1 MIMVKYY
8 LYIASR
14 KEEDFYLDALL
25 AILTNK
31 IKIEKNKLIKS
42 QVNM

>member
-1 MIMVKYY
+1 MAKCY
-8 LYIASR
+8 LYNAST
-14 KEEDFYLDALL
+14 KEEDFYLDASL

-31 IKIEKNKLIKS
+31 IEIES